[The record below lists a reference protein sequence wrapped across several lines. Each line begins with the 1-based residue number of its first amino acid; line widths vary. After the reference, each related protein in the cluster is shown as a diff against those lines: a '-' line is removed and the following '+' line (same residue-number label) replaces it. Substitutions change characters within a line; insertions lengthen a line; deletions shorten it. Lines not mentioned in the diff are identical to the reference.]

1 MNFVAIDVE
10 TANADMASICQIGA
24 AKFINGNI
32 AAEWKAYINPKDY
45 FDAINIS
52 IHGIDDQTVKD
63 ASIFPDLWPTIVE
76 FVGDSVVV
84 THTHFDRVA
93 IHQAASKHQIPTPT
107 WTWLDSARVVR
118 RTWPKFASSGYGL
131 SNVCKTFDISFQHHD
146 ALEDAKAAGQILLKA
161 MIESQLDIEGC
172 LSKVNQPIGT
182 TDSTTMKRDGN
193 PNGLLFGEVIVFT
206 GALEIPRREA
216 ADMAAEIGCTVGQ
229 GVTKNTT
236 ILVVG
241 DQDVTKLAGETKS
254 AKHRKAEKLALTT
267 GLRILRETDF
277 QELVQLNSQ

>member
-24 AKFINGNI
+24 AKFINGSI

-52 IHGIDDQTVKD
+52 IHGIDEHTIKD
-63 ASIFPDLWPTIVE
+63 ASFFPDLLPAIME

-93 IHQAASKHQIPTPT
+93 IHQAARKHQIPAPA

-118 RTWPKFASSGYGL
+118 RTWPEFASSGYGL
-131 SNVCKTFDISFQHHD
+131 SNVCKALDISFQHHD
-146 ALEDAKAAGQILLKA
+146 ALEDAKAAGQVLLKA
-161 MIESQLDIEGC
+161 MIESQFDIEGW
-172 LSKVNQPIGT
+172 LTRVNRPIGT
-182 TDSTTMKRDGN
+182 AESTTIKRDGN

-206 GALEIPRREA
+206 GSLEIPRREA
-216 ADMAAEIGCTVGQ
+216 ADMAAKIGCTVGQ
-229 GVTKNTT
+229 GVTKKTT

-241 DQDVTKLAGETKS
+241 DQDVTKSNVNYAILA
-254 AKHRKAEKLALTT
+254 
-267 GLRILRETDF
+267 D
-277 QELVQLNSQ
+277 